1 MRMPQGALPADV
13 EVLSE
18 ADLAAEGLVTFA
30 ALANMKAT
38 ELIAAA
44 KKLGVEATQQE
55 ELSAVIQKIL
65 TAQADEQGQIWA

>member
-30 ALANMKAT
+30 APRQHEGDRAHRRS
-38 ELIAAA
+38 E
-44 KKLGVEATQQE
+44 EARR
-55 ELSAVIQKIL
+55 
-65 TAQADEQGQIWA
+65 

>member
-30 ALANMKAT
+30 ALANMTAT

-44 KKLGVEATQQE
+44 GWSSWA
-55 ELSAVIQKIL
+55 AVSSVVHIS
-65 TAQADEQGQIWA
+65 